1 MAFLYIKALH
11 IIFVVA
17 WFAGLFYMPRLLIY
31 YVEAAGKPE
40 PEKSVLINQFS
51 LMQRRLWYGITWPAA
66 ILTLLLGGSTWYLYR
81 ITPEWLQYKLFFVV
95 LLYLYHYWCHIIFRQ
110 QQKGIIKYSSMQ
122 LRIFNEIATVFLVS
136 IVFLVVLK
144 NALSMVWGL
153 VGLFVFIALLLLA
166 IRIYKKVREGKPE
179 AKQPTAK

>member
-31 YVEAAGKPE
+31 FVEAAGKPE
-40 PEKSVLINQFS
+40 QEKKALQSQFL

-66 ILTLLLGGSTWYLYR
+66 ILTLLLGGYTWYLYQT
-81 ITPEWLQYKLFFVV
+81 TPEWLQYKLFFVG
-95 LLYLYHYWCHIIFRQ
+95 LLYVYHYWCHLIFRQ
-110 QQKGIIKYSSMQ
+110 QQKGIIKYSSLK
-122 LRIFNEIATVFLVS
+122 LRIFNEGATVLLVS

-144 NALSMVWGL
+144 NALSMLWGIA
-153 VGLFVFIALLLLA
+153 GLMVFIALLLFA
-166 IRIYKKVREGKPE
+166 IRMYKTLREK
-179 AKQPTAK
+179 K